1 LEQKFA
7 TTRESDCHTTV
18 TSDWSST
25 QSSPCMKTPSEGWS
39 EVGSDTTK
47 EIYEETTPIMF
58 HELSKAAEHTEEFTR
73 YLEVLLKN
81 NTNTN
86 TNPKNT
92 ASPEGEYAEK
102 IEDLHRKYSQLV
114 NDLQRLLHVTQQE
127 PLLEHVSSTQI
138 SPLTSQ
144 RTNQAIYSDSLR
156 DRLGDQVLE
165 TFFSDISSGVK
176 AEDIARLT
184 RYWTWGYSFGNSS
197 VVG

>member
-1 LEQKFA
+1 
-7 TTRESDCHTTV
+7 
-18 TSDWSST
+18 
-25 QSSPCMKTPSEGWS
+25 MKTPSEGWS

-58 HELSKAAEHTEEFTR
+58 HELSKAAEHTEDFTR

-102 IEDLHRKYSQLV
+102 IEGLHRKYSQLV

-127 PLLEHVSSTQI
+127 PLLEHVSSTRI

-144 RTNQAIYSDSLR
+144 RTNQATYSDSLR
-156 DRLGDQVLE
+156 DRLGKH
-165 TFFSDISSGVK
+165 SS
-176 AEDIARLT
+176 AT
-184 RYWTWGYSFGNSS
+184 S
-197 VVG
+197 VQGWKLKILQDWLGIGHGDTLSATPL

>member
-1 LEQKFA
+1 
-7 TTRESDCHTTV
+7 
-18 TSDWSST
+18 
-25 QSSPCMKTPSEGWS
+25 MKTPSEGWS

-47 EIYEETTPIMF
+47 
-58 HELSKAAEHTEEFTR
+58 ELSKAAEHTEEFTR

-184 RYWTWGYSFGNSS
+184 RYWTGGYSFDNPS